1 MFAFIFFEDILGDC
15 FITGIISASD
25 TAHALWVLYMSYS
38 MYEVICLRK
47 NKNTINVKYIF
58 IITVVISL
66 ILAFIVVIK
75 INQNRCLD
83 MFKEYGLFYMCI
95 AIILPQIIVLL
106 LIVYYYYWIRISLNA
121 QIADANSLA
130 HTNKRNFR
138 RIYGYSIVYLLM
150 AIANIIYLIQYYFPK
165 YKYKVGIA
173 RLIIYG
179 YYPLFNSLVYGMTQ
193 SSKEVLEGIIQKD
206 SDYLKIEEQ
215 LNKLRDEQTILPRP
229 FFDLAGIS
237 DHKIDIN

>member
-1 MFAFIFFEDILGDC
+1 
-15 FITGIISASD
+15 
-25 TAHALWVLYMSYS
+25 

-106 LIVYYYYWIRISLNA
+106 LIVYYYY
-121 QIADANSLA
+121 
-130 HTNKRNFR
+130 
-138 RIYGYSIVYLLM
+138 
-150 AIANIIYLIQYYFPK
+150 
-165 YKYKVGIA
+165 
-173 RLIIYG
+173 
-179 YYPLFNSLVYGMTQ
+179 
-193 SSKEVLEGIIQKD
+193 
-206 SDYLKIEEQ
+206 
-215 LNKLRDEQTILPRP
+215 
-229 FFDLAGIS
+229 
-237 DHKIDIN
+237 